1 MHDGKYPLLDA
12 AARIFKAATAHRV
25 EPAAFTWLIPPPDAH
40 DQMHLGG
47 CYAAMRLLDEWENG
61 HKSHELELFVTRLL
75 LCRFIENGMEYG
87 LPNSLLS
94 EGQKVM
100 PVSAFRDFLA
110 SQNANATLIEIVDD
124 MFHQLT
130 AGYTKSFKAADV
142 YRYEQR
148 VLMPRLDELK
158 QTPNYLAWNKARQLI
173 EAAADDPTVKAN
185 PETVKFLSKILALLW
200 IAGGASKVPRL
211 LEPLHREAR
220 AKQASDAAQQKN
232 ADPRAWITERWQNR
246 TDQGQSKRAFAD
258 QYRHL
263 IKQKFGVDV
272 TTDTIT
278 RDWLPRTKT

>member
-1 MHDGKYPLLDA
+1 MDDGKYPLLDA
-12 AARIFKAATAHRV
+12 AAKIFEAALMPTAYRFERV
-25 EPAAFTWLIPPPDAH
+25 ADMPTVHSLDLMELE
-40 DQMHLGG
+40 G
-47 CYAAMRLLDEWENG
+47 CYALMRLLDEWEND
-61 HKSHELELFVTRLL
+61 HKSHELELFNTRLL
-75 LCRFIENGMEYG
+75 LCRFIENGIRWG

-94 EGQKVM
+94 ESQKVM

-142 YRYEQR
+142 QQYEQR
-148 VLMPRLDELK
+148 VLMPRFDELK
-158 QTPNYLAWNKARQLI
+158 QTPNYLAWSKARQLI

-185 PETVKFLSKILALLW
+185 PETVEFLSTMLRL
-200 IAGGASKVPRL
+200 IAVAFGASKAPRL
-211 LEPLHREAR
+211 LEPLNREAR

-232 ADPRAWITERWQNR
+232 AKARDWIKKQWQNR

-263 IKQKFGVDV
+263 VKQKFGVV
-272 TTDTIT
+272 VGTEQIV
-278 RDWLPRTKT
+278 RKWLPRTKT